1 MELMTIIIAA
11 LAPAAVLLYFIWKK
25 DSLQQEP
32 VKELL
37 RAFGMGVASVF
48 VSLAI
53 TSPVMS
59 AGLISADPQTFW
71 QCVADA
77 FLGAAIPEEIAKFLM
92 FWLLVR
98 KSRFFDERMDGIVYA
113 SCVALGF
120 AGLENIMYLINN
132 YEDWVQVGITRAIFS
147 VPGHFFFGVLMG
159 YFYSLV
165 RFDPT
170 TPRINYV
177 MVLAAPMLAHG
188 LFNSTLMVMDLDPS
202 WSLLLMVAFLWGI
215 NKLRKLAS
223 QSIAKHLEADG
234 VVQSQA
240 TE

>member
-11 LAPAAVLLYFIWKK
+11 LAPAAVLLYFIWRK
-25 DSLQQEP
+25 DSLQREP

-53 TSPVMS
+53 TSPMMS
-59 AGLISADPQTFW
+59 AGLIPAERQTFW
-71 QCVADA
+71 QCIADA

-147 VPGHFFFGVLMG
+147 VPSHFFFGVLMG

-177 MVLAAPMLAHG
+177 MVLAAPILAHG